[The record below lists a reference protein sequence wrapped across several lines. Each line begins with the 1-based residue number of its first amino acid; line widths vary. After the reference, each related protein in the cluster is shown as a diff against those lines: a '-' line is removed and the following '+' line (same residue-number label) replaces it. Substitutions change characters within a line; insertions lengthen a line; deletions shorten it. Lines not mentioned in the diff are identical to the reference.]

1 MRTRRF
7 SQGQDAPSGVFG
19 MISKALITAGVC
31 LAAGAASTQS
41 IPYPDTF
48 TQNAATYSF
57 TATATGQ
64 VDACFAAQTSAY

>member
-1 MRTRRF
+1 
-7 SQGQDAPSGVFG
+7 

-31 LAAGAASTQS
+31 LAAGAASAQS